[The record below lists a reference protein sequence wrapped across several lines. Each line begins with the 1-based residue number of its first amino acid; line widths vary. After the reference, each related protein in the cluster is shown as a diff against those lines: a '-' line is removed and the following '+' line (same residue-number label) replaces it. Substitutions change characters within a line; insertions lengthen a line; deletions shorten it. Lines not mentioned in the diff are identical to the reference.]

1 MTAGGPDTLAVW
13 RFDAPEIAE
22 SVLPRLERLARE
34 HTIAIEDAAL
44 VRWPPRHR
52 KPHTR
57 ELGALDG
64 PGHLWGGFWGV
75 LLALIFLTPIAGPRF
90 GAAAGAVAGTLA
102 DFGVGDDFVKCV
114 RDSVTPGTSAIFV
127 LGDRDCPDR
136 ISAALGDVDAVMIHA
151 DLSDEQTRNLRD
163 ALGDESVQRL
173 G

>member
-1 MTAGGPDTLAVW
+1 VTIGGPDTLAVW

-22 SVLPRLERLARE
+22 SVLPRLEILARDHE
-34 HTIAIEDAAL
+34 IEVEDAAL
-44 VRWPPRHR
+44 VHWPPRHR
-52 KPHTR
+52 KPRTQV
-57 ELGALDG
+57 LGALDG

-102 DFGVGDDFVKCV
+102 DFGVADDFVKRV
-114 RDSVTPGTSAIFV
+114 RDAVTPGTSAVFV
-127 LGDRDCPDR
+127 LGSRSCPDR
-136 ISAALGDVDAVMIHA
+136 ISAALADVSATMIRA

-163 ALGDESVQRL
+163 ALGDESVQHL

>member
-1 MTAGGPDTLAVW
+1 VTAGGPDTLAVW

-22 SVLPRLERLARE
+22 SVLPSLERLARE
-34 HTIAIEDAAL
+34 HAIEIEDAAL
-44 VRWPPRHR
+44 VRWSPRHR
-52 KPHTR
+52 KPYIR
-57 ELGALDG
+57 ELGALNG

-114 RDSVTPGTSAIFV
+114 RDTVTPGTSAVFV
-127 LGDRDCPDR
+127 LGGRDCPER
-136 ISAALGDVDAVMIHA
+136 IGESLADIPAALIRSDM
-151 DLSDEQTRNLRD
+151 SDEQTRNLRD
-163 ALGDESVQRL
+163 ALGDESVHRL

>member
-1 MTAGGPDTLAVW
+1 VIVGGPDTLAVW
-13 RFDAPEIAE
+13 RFDTPETAE

-34 HTIAIEDAAL
+34 HQIEVEDASL

-52 KPHTR
+52 KPRTQ

-102 DFGVGDDFVKCV
+102 DFGVADDFVKCV
-114 RDSVTPGTSAIFV
+114 RDTVTPGTSAVFV
-127 LGDRDCPDR
+127 LGGRDCPDR
-136 ISAALGDVDAVMIHA
+136 IGAALADVPATLIRA

>member
-1 MTAGGPDTLAVW
+1 MTIGGPDTLAVW
-13 RFDAPEIAE
+13 RFDDPEIAE
-22 SVLPRLERLARE
+22 LVLPRLEGLARDG
-34 HTIAIEDAAL
+34 AIEVEDAAL
-44 VRWPPRHR
+44 VVWPPRHR
-52 KPHTR
+52 KPRTR
-57 ELGALDG
+57 VLGALNG

-102 DFGVGDDFVKCV
+102 DFGVADDFVKCV
-114 RDSVTPGTSAIFV
+114 RDTVTPGTSAVFV
-127 LGDRDCPDR
+127 LGGRNCPDR
-136 ISAALGDVDAVMIHA
+136 IGAALADTPASVIRA

>member
-1 MTAGGPDTLAVW
+1 MTVGGPDTLAVW
-13 RFDAPEIAE
+13 RFDGPETAE
-22 SVLPRLERLARE
+22 SVLPRLEQLARE
-34 HTIAIEDAAL
+34 HMLEIEDAAL

-52 KPHTR
+52 MPR
-57 ELGALDG
+57 VQELGAIDG

-102 DFGVGDDFVKCV
+102 DFGVADDFVKCV
-114 RDSVTPGTSAIFV
+114 RDSVTPGTSAVFV
-127 LGDRDCPDR
+127 LGSRDCPDR
-136 ISAALGDVDAVMIHA
+136 ISAALGDTPAAVIRS
-151 DLSDEQTRNLRD
+151 DLSDEQTRHLRD

>member
-1 MTAGGPDTLAVW
+1 MTSGGPDTLAVW
-13 RFDAPEIAE
+13 RFDAPEIADV
-22 SVLPRLERLARE
+22 VLPRLEQLARDD
-34 HTIAIEDAAL
+34 AIEVEDAAL
-44 VRWPPRHR
+44 VVWPPRHR
-52 KPHTR
+52 KPRTQV
-57 ELGALDG
+57 LGALDG

-102 DFGVGDDFVKCV
+102 DFGVADDFVKCV
-114 RDSVTPGTSAIFV
+114 RDTVTPGTAAVFV
-127 LGDRDCPDR
+127 LGSRDCPDR
-136 ISAALGDVDAVMIHA
+136 ISVAIADIPATVIRA